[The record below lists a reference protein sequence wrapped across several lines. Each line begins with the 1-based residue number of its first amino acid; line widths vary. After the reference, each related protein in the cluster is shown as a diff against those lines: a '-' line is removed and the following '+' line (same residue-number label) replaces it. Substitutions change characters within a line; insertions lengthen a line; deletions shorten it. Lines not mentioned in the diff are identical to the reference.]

1 MKIWTHFSEILKDYK
16 SNDTDNME
24 VMDVTLSI
32 YSLGLIQC
40 VFKLQEIEIKMNS
53 IKNLISVNNYRD
65 KQLKAK

>member
-1 MKIWTHFSEILKDYK
+1 MKDFGVILNDVKIDKYTQDFRVQKMKIWTHFSEILKDYK

-40 VFKLQEIEIKMNS
+40 VFKL
-53 IKNLISVNNYRD
+53 
-65 KQLKAK
+65 